1 MANILATFF
10 LTPFFLF
17 SAIMITTKD
26 ANPFFKIFFQGNF
39 LDCGLKGVLNSVL
52 GFNRSKLECD
62 EIYCHFMDPKKVLR
76 DFGANVDMT
85 QAFSILLLYILF
97 CQAASFIL
105 FRYRLKN
112 FST

>member
-39 LDCGLKGVLNSVL
+39 IDCGLKGVLNSVL
-52 GFNRSKLECD
+52 GLNRSKLECD

-85 QAFSILLLYILF
+85 HAFSILLLYILF
-97 CQAASFIL
+97 CQVASFIL
-105 FRYRLKN
+105 FRYRLKH